1 MAFAVF
7 FVLLMLM
14 KVVFKKIMALFMSL
28 VVLFSTMSFT
38 IDMHYCGDTLV
49 ETAFFHKAKGCGM
62 EMEDSTANSDC
73 SATKKGCC
81 SEEQIIVKGQDE
93 LQLTF
98 DKLSFEKQIFVS
110 SFVYSYLSLFEI
122 EVKPS
127 NSFLEYPP
135 PLIVKKLYKLDE
147 TYLI

>member
-1 MAFAVF
+1 
-7 FVLLMLM
+7 
-14 KVVFKKIMALFMSL
+14 MSL

-81 SEEQIIVKGQDE
+81 SEEQIIVQGQDE
-93 LQLTF
+93 LQLPF
-98 DKLSFEKQIFVS
+98 DKLTFEKQLFVT
-110 SFVYSYLSLFEI
+110 SFVYSYVSLFETLGESTI
-122 EVKPS
+122 
-127 NSFLEYPP
+127 SFLEYPP
-135 PLIVKKLYKLDE
+135 PIIVKKLYKLDE